1 MIHPFV
7 LEKDS
12 EKSFKKIRF
21 QNQSA
26 VNLVKATLYSV
37 ENSSLSLSQSLW
49 VGLGYNVMG

>member
-1 MIHPFV
+1 M

-12 EKSFKKIRF
+12 EKSLKKIRF
-21 QNQSA
+21 QNQLANKA

>member
-1 MIHPFV
+1 M

-12 EKSFKKIRF
+12 EKSLKKICF
-21 QNQSA
+21 QNQSANKA